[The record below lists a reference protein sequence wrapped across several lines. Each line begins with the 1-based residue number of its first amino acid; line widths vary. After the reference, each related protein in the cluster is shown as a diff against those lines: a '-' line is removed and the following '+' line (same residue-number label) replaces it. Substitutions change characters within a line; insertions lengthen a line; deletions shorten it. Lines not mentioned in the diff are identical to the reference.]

1 MIDPKLKREGSKY
14 HLEAVDSI
22 CCVCYSPDPSV
33 CVGHAITSP
42 HHVTIPFLLTG
53 LRVTSSRVSNT
64 EQKKGLTL
72 KIMLVEI
79 SWVTHL

>member
-1 MIDPKLKREGSKY
+1 MDR
-14 HLEAVDSI
+14 I

-33 CVGHAITSP
+33 CVGNAITSP

-64 EQKKGLTL
+64 EQKQKGFTL